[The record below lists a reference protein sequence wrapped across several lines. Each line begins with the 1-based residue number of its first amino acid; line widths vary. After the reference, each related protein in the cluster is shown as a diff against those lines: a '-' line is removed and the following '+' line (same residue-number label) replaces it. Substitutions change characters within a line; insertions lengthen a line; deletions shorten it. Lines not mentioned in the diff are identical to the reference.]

1 MGGGLISKLFYSCCG
16 KKNFDRLAKEHH
28 LNERETQ
35 KFAADYKELR
45 ESYNKMHSKITQS
58 PGLGLVVLPNFQA
71 LRDHELKSNLAI
83 EHILGGT
90 KEGKVE

>member
-1 MGGGLISKLFYSCCG
+1 
-16 KKNFDRLAKEHH
+16 
-28 LNERETQ
+28 
-35 KFAADYKELR
+35 
-45 ESYNKMHSKITQS
+45 MHSKITQS

-90 KEGKVE
+90 KEGKVEQKNKEAQKPLETENVDAYSLPIPTGKQAKN